1 MSGSEEKAD
10 FVTYTQSLLVGACL
24 VSLSGDTALSSLKE
38 RKTRRKQHF
47 NKKWTSL
54 KFEVGGRWE
63 WDDKIEGYEKNR
75 WGRWEWR
82 RFRKKFVDKKVNYFN
97 EKINEIKIKMF
108 EILVSDWES
117 STYYCSEIISSFKL
131 ISLFQL

>member
-47 NKKWTSL
+47 NKK
-54 KFEVGGRWE
+54 
-63 WDDKIEGYEKNR
+63 
-75 WGRWEWR
+75 
-82 RFRKKFVDKKVNYFN
+82 
-97 EKINEIKIKMF
+97 
-108 EILVSDWES
+108 
-117 STYYCSEIISSFKL
+117 
-131 ISLFQL
+131 

>member
-1 MSGSEEKAD
+1 MSQ
-10 FVTYTQSLLVGACL
+10 TQKNW
-24 VSLSGDTALSSLKE
+24 D
-38 RKTRRKQHF
+38 
-47 NKKWTSL
+47 W
-54 KFEVGGRWE
+54 GRWE